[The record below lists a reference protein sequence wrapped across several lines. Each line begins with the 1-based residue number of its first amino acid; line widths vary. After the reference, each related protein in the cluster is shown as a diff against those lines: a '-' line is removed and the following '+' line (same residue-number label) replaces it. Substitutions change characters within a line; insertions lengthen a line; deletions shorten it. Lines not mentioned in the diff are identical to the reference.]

1 MKKTPLLALMI
12 AAVAIATTACA
23 PRTSPEASTSA
34 APPTIGH
41 VHGIEAAPNGEDI
54 LIAAH
59 GGLYRLA
66 EGGRLDG
73 PIGGDDFDAMGF
85 TVVDETM
92 FSSGHPGERTP
103 PELGSPNLGIIRSD
117 DGGSSWSPVA
127 FTGESDFHVLTAAAD
142 GTLYGIPSGAPEL
155 LSSQDG
161 GQTWSTGAV
170 LSAVDL
176 VATEQSLVAATEQ
189 GLQVSTDQGAT
200 FASIEGSPSLYSV
213 DALSTGALVG
223 VDTSNLVQRQTADG
237 GWEEVG
243 SVEGVV
249 AAMSVVGDDRIV
261 LVDDRGIVEITEDGA
276 VVLSPAR

>member
-1 MKKTPLLALMI
+1 MRQTALFALTI
-12 AAVAIATTACA
+12 AAVAVGTTACA
-23 PRTSPEASTSA
+23 PSTEPQASA
-34 APPTIGH
+34 AGPPTIGH
-41 VHGIEAAPNGEDI
+41 VHGIEAAPDGDDI

-59 GGLYRLA
+59 GGLYRLV

-85 TVVDETM
+85 TVVDATM

-127 FTGESDFHVLTAAAD
+127 FTGESDFHVLTAGTD
-142 GTLYGIPSGAPEL
+142 GTLFGIASGAPEL
-155 LSSQDG
+155 LASRDG
-161 GQTWSTGAV
+161 GQSWSTAAA

-176 VATEQSLVAATEQ
+176 VVTEQGLVAATEQ
-189 GLQVSTDQGAT
+189 GLQVSTDQGES
-200 FASIEGSPSLYSV
+200 FASIEGSPLLYSV

-223 VDTSNLVQRQTADG
+223 VDTSNVVQRQTADG
-237 GWEEVG
+237 SWEEVG
-243 SVEGVV
+243 SVEGV
-249 AAMSVVGDDRIV
+249 AGALSVVGDDRIV
-261 LVDDRGIVEITEDGA
+261 LADDRGIVELTQDGA